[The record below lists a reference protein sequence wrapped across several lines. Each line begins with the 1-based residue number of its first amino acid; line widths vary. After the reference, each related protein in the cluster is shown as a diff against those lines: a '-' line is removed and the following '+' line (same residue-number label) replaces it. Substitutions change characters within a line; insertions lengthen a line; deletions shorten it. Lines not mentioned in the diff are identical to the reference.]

1 MARRFLTLVRLAVVP
16 ILALTG
22 LALLAS
28 PASAATNTTTTVT
41 RSAAVSGSPVTFTA
55 TVVHASGV
63 PTGTVTFTVTG
74 ASSTSYTCDGGN
86 VANLSPNMSG
96 PGSVATCKFAA
107 GLEASDSPYA
117 ITAVY
122 SGDSNFNT
130 STGMLSTHHQ
140 KGLHHHHRVLGEL
153 SERDGTAGELHGND
167 FSGEPGHGNPD
178 GLSDVLHQ
186 RNRRRLGGLRH
197 HR

>member
-1 MARRFLTLVRLAVVP
+1 M
-16 ILALTG
+16 
-22 LALLAS
+22 
-28 PASAATNTTTTVT
+28 
-41 RSAAVSGSPVTFTA
+41 
-55 TVVHASGV
+55 HASGV

-130 STGMLSTHHQ
+130 STGMLSTAIK
-140 KGLHHHHRVLGEL
+140 KGSTTTTVSSASFPSVTGQPVSFTATIAPVSPAIGTPTGSVTFSINGTGGGSVACDTTGDVVPLTGNTATCSVAAGFEAQFSPYTVSGEL
-153 SERDGTAGELHGND
+153 
-167 FSGEPGHGNPD
+167 
-178 GLSDVLHQ
+178 
-186 RNRRRLGGLRH
+186 LG
-197 HR
+197 